1 MISFHKKKIKVVSK
15 VIRELSI
22 DNNFLIKN
30 IELIDYKIIFDAFS
44 TENIDSVIILNYI
57 IILKYIIQLSHE
69 GKNLNFLIKYI
80 IYYKLKI

>member
-1 MISFHKKKIKVVSK
+1 M
-15 VIRELSI
+15 
-22 DNNFLIKN
+22 IKN
-30 IELIDYKIIFDAFS
+30 IELIDYKIIFDVFS
-44 TENIDSVIILNYI
+44 KENIDSVIILNYI